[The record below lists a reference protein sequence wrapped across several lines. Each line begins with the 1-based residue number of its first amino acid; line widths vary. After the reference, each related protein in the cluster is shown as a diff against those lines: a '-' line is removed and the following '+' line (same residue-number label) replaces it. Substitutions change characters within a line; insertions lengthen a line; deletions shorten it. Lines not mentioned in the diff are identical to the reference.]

1 VINLTNKIGFTDIIK
16 RVAYLHLPSFANRI
30 AETALQKEDQEK
42 ADALR
47 TVAGILVKDGWE
59 AANQRRSD

>member
-1 VINLTNKIGFTDIIK
+1 VIDFTDEIGFTDIIK
-16 RVAYLHLPSFANRI
+16 RVTYLHLLSFADRI
-30 AETALQKEDQEK
+30 AETALQKEEQEK

-59 AANQRRSD
+59 AANQRRLD